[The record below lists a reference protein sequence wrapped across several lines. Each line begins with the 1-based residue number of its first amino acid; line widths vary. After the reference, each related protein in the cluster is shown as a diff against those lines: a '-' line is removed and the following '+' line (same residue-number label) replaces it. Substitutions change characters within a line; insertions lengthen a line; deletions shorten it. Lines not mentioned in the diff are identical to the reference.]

1 MVVDS
6 LENEGFRLLLHENIS
21 FALSWLQ
28 SSQTSQLSPGTYE
41 LRGQELMGY
50 APVRTLD
57 PGPYDD
63 ERDVQ
68 FHYGHVDFLL
78 LREGMFA
85 IMLPG
90 DAHMPGV
97 SVVDLPEP
105 VKKIVVKIAADCL
118 G

>member
-6 LENEGFRLLLHENIS
+6 LENEGSRLLLHENIS

-28 SSQTSQLSPGTYE
+28 SAQTSQLSPGTYE

-57 PGPYDD
+57 PRPYDD

-68 FHYGHVDFLL
+68 FHHGHVDFLL
-78 LREGMFA
+78 LREG
-85 IMLPG
+85 ILPSCCP
-90 DAHMPGV
+90 AMPIC
-97 SVVDLPEP
+97 PE
-105 VKKIVVKIAADCL
+105 CL
-118 G
+118 LLICRSR